1 VNFAPDQN
9 RTFIAPVDNI
19 AVVVM
24 LTKTGPGSGQKRF
37 QADWA
42 AHDFGQW
49 LNTLPSL
56 PPLGPNSTALNI
68 GYFMVEPKD
77 RF

>member
-1 VNFAPDQN
+1 
-9 RTFIAPVDNI
+9 
-19 AVVVM
+19 M
-24 LTKTGPGSGQKRF
+24 LTKTGPGSGQKRL

-49 LNTLPSL
+49 FNTLPSL
-56 PPLGPNSTALNI
+56 PPFGPNSTALNI

-77 RF
+77 RL

>member
-1 VNFAPDQN
+1 
-9 RTFIAPVDNI
+9 
-19 AVVVM
+19 M
-24 LTKTGPGSGQKRF
+24 LTETRPGSGQKRF

-42 AHDFGQW
+42 AHDLGQCF
-49 LNTLPSL
+49 NTLPSL
-56 PPLGPNSTALNI
+56 PPLAPNKVAINI